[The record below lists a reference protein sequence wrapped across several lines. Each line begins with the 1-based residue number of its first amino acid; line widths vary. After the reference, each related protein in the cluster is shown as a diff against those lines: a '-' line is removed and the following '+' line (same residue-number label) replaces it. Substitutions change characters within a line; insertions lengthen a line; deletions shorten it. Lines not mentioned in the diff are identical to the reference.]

1 MSRLTD
7 AQLQSPPT
15 LNASTDGKPRSL
27 RTGKPMG
34 HNHHWYP
41 DGKFIGDKTWE
52 IFMRDYVRTV
62 RGVDDAIGRLL
73 DKLDKMRISEN
84 TLVIHTSDHGYFHGE
99 FGLADKRW
107 MYDPSIRVPYLIRYP
122 KLIRRPGRIVE
133 DLVLSLDIPATIMDL
148 SGLGVPQN
156 FQGHSLKS
164 LMIETDEWT
173 RDAVFIEYFEDPPF
187 PALPTMI
194 CLRTTDE
201 KIVHYLREGEGDEFY
216 DLVRDPGEQRN
227 VIDDSEYA
235 GRVSQMKNR
244 LEETRNRYDFTV
256 PDLSKQY

>member
-1 MSRLTD
+1 
-7 AQLQSPPT
+7 
-15 LNASTDGKPRSL
+15 
-27 RTGKPMG
+27 
-34 HNHHWYP
+34 
-41 DGKFIGDKTWE
+41 
-52 IFMRDYVRTV
+52 MRDYVRTV

-122 KLIRRPGRIVE
+122 KLIRSPGRIVE

-164 LMIETDEWT
+164 LMIGTDEWT

-256 PDLSKQY
+256 LDLSKQY

>member
-1 MSRLTD
+1 
-7 AQLQSPPT
+7 
-15 LNASTDGKPRSL
+15 
-27 RTGKPMG
+27 
-34 HNHHWYP
+34 
-41 DGKFIGDKTWE
+41 
-52 IFMRDYVRTV
+52 
-62 RGVDDAIGRLL
+62 
-73 DKLDKMRISEN
+73 
-84 TLVIHTSDHGYFHGE
+84 
-99 FGLADKRW
+99 
-107 MYDPSIRVPYLIRYP
+107 
-122 KLIRRPGRIVE
+122 
-133 DLVLSLDIPATIMDL
+133 MDL